1 MSVACAAHSAAPQR
15 THVFLAPFT
24 TPPHFGSV
32 PLLQAEPVID
42 WRIVI
47 APPLVIT
54 NQLPIPGS
62 LLVWEKQQVGAPG
75 LTQLTVPALLVYS

>member
-1 MSVACAAHSAAPQR
+1 MFFSLPS
-15 THVFLAPFT
+15 
-24 TPPHFGSV
+24 PHRPTSGSI

-75 LTQLTVPALLVYS
+75 LTQLTFPALLVYS